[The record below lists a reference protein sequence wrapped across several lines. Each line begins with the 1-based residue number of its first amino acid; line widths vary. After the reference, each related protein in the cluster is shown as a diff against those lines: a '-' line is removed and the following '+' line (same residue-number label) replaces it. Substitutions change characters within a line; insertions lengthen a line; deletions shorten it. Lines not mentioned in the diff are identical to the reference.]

1 VIEKPGYDAASGLYA
16 AFDPEEF
23 RGVATRPDRN
33 AASAALSK
41 LEDVIKT
48 FSFVSPADCSVAIAA
63 ILTGLSRHLF
73 STAPII
79 GFSAPVAGS
88 GKSLLVD
95 ICSVIVTGH
104 PAAVLSPGR
113 TEEELEKR
121 LGAAFIQGA
130 AIISLD
136 NCNEALSGAFLCQV
150 LTQPRIRTRI
160 LGQSTIV
167 EMPTN
172 CLMLATGNNLTF
184 ADDMTRR
191 AVLCTLDPGVE
202 RPEEL
207 QFTNDIVREVQ
218 SRRGELVIAG
228 LTVLRAFHVAGRP
241 CGVKHLGSFSEWSR
255 FIRGS
260 LVWLDRADPCETLE
274 KVRDNDPILSR
285 NLALLSQ
292 IDLFFGAAAFTTADL
307 MEEALVRS
315 SSATD
320 GYGYKNKELHLVL
333 SEFSGGRDRL
343 NAVSI
348 GKALSRLDGRICDKM
363 VLRKLNGSGGKRQWQ
378 LVGGFHKGVR
388 NQL

>member
-1 VIEKPGYDAASGLYA
+1 
-16 AFDPEEF
+16 
-23 RGVATRPDRN
+23 
-33 AASAALSK
+33 
-41 LEDVIKT
+41 
-48 FSFVSPADCSVAIAA
+48 
-63 ILTGLSRHLF
+63 
-73 STAPII
+73 
-79 GFSAPVAGS
+79 
-88 GKSLLVD
+88 
-95 ICSVIVTGH
+95 
-104 PAAVLSPGR
+104 
-113 TEEELEKR
+113 

-184 ADDMTRR
+184 ANDMTRR
-191 AVLCTLDPGVE
+191 AILCTLDPGVE

-218 SRRGELVIAG
+218 SRRSELVIAG

-241 CGVKHLGSFSEWSR
+241 CGVKLLGSFSEWSR

-260 LVWLDRADPCETLE
+260 LVWLDRADPSETLE

-315 SSATD
+315 SSAMD
-320 GYGYKNKELHLVL
+320 GYGYENKELHLVL

-348 GKALSRLDGRICDKM
+348 GKALSRFDGRICGKM

-378 LVGGFHKGVR
+378 LVGGFHMGVR